1 MSQSDLPSNPSFK
14 LTLWGIACLVTIL
27 CVCSATIPGAA
38 MFIVGATP
46 VAIGFIVFVI
56 GDRKRSDWIAILGAA
71 LMAVGLIIGGLLM
84 ALAQSIGE

>member
-1 MSQSDLPSNPSFK
+1 MSQPDQRSGVKF
-14 LTLWGIACLVTIL
+14 TLWEVACLVAIL
-27 CVCSATIPGAA
+27 CVCSALIPGSA

-56 GDRKRSDWIAILGAA
+56 GDQRRSDWITILGAA

-84 ALAQSIGE
+84 ALAQSLGQ